1 MRCFTGGLSPGG
13 THRISDMQVDVN
25 ALEDA
30 GLTERT
36 VVIVTSTES
45 DLDTDVATAAAAL
58 PTAPRR
64 ELCRRT
70 PPEPNPA
77 HDHGLGNSM
86 GVADARER

>member
-1 MRCFTGGLSPGG
+1 
-13 THRISDMQVDVN
+13 MQVDVN

-36 VVIVTSTES
+36 VVIVTSTEN
-45 DLDTDVATAAAAL
+45 DFETDVATTAVVL
-58 PTAPRR
+58 PTAPAR

-77 HDHGLGNSM
+77 HDHNLANSM
-86 GVADARER
+86 GVANARERYRNTADSNRRQ